1 MKQHEDSIRILC
13 PCCGKRMFDTKQGLE
28 GFISI
33 KCERCK
39 RVATYTFKCGS
50 IIARKGIGT
59 TTE

>member
-13 PCCGKRMFDTKQGLE
+13 PCCGRRMFDTKQGLE

-39 RVATYTFKCGS
+39 RVATYTFKIGS
-50 IIARKGIGT
+50 IIAEKR
-59 TTE
+59 